1 MILIKDGRVIDPKS
15 GMDEPLDIIIRDGI
29 IAGMGKFQKSDDYD
43 TVIDAR
49 GKVVAP
55 GLIDAHVHFRDPGF
69 TYKEDLESGARAAA
83 AGGYTTVVCMAN
95 TNRVVDCKEVLW
107 DLRKRAA
114 SLPIRVLNAAAVT
127 VGLKS
132 QRLTDM
138 EALKQAGA
146 VGFTDDGIPIKN
158 VQLVLE
164 AMRKSKQLGVPLS
177 FHEEDPDLVGS
188 PGINAGKIAQA
199 MGVEGASSLAEETLI
214 ARDCLLALKTGAIIN
229 IQHISSKVSVELI
242 RMMKGLGARVY
253 AEVTPQHF
261 PLNEEAVL
269 EKGTL
274 AKVNPPLR
282 TEEDRYALIQGLKDD
297 VIDMIATDHA
307 PHSREEKAKGIEE
320 APSGMIGLET
330 ALALGITYLVR
341 KGHMTL
347 PHLLEKMTVKP
358 AELYQLDSGSLKVGA
373 RADLIVFDEREKW
386 VAERFHSK
394 SENSPFIGAEL
405 VGKIKYTICSGQVVY
420 MDEEENHES

>member
-55 GLIDAHVHFRDPGF
+55 GLIDVHVHFRDPGF

-95 TNRVVDCKEVLW
+95 TNPAVDCKEVLW

-261 PLNEEAVL
+261 SLNEEAVL

-358 AELYQLDSGSLKVGA
+358 AELYQLDGGSLKVGA

-420 MDEEENHES
+420 MDEEEKHES

>member
-55 GLIDAHVHFRDPGF
+55 GLIDVHVHFRDPGF

-95 TNRVVDCKEVLW
+95 TNPAVDCKEVLW

-261 PLNEEAVL
+261 SLNEEAVL
-269 EKGTL
+269 EKGSL

-358 AELYQLDSGSLKVGA
+358 AELYQLDGGSLKVGA

>member
-95 TNRVVDCKEVLW
+95 TNPAVDCKEVLW

-261 PLNEEAVL
+261 SLNEEAVL

-358 AELYQLDSGSLKVGA
+358 AELYQLDGGSLKVGA

>member
-55 GLIDAHVHFRDPGF
+55 GLIDVHVHFRDPGF

-95 TNRVVDCKEVLW
+95 TNPAVDCKEVLW

-261 PLNEEAVL
+261 SLNEEAVL

-358 AELYQLDSGSLKVGA
+358 AELYQLNGGSLKVGA

>member
-55 GLIDAHVHFRDPGF
+55 GLIDVHVHFRDPGF

-95 TNRVVDCKEVLW
+95 TNPAVDCKEVLW

-261 PLNEEAVL
+261 SLNEEAVL

-358 AELYQLDSGSLKVGA
+358 AELYQLDGGSLKVGA

>member
-95 TNRVVDCKEVLW
+95 TNPVVDCKEVLG

-261 PLNEEAVL
+261 SLNEEAVL

-358 AELYQLDSGSLKVGA
+358 AELYQLDGGSLKVGA

>member
-55 GLIDAHVHFRDPGF
+55 GLIDVHVHFRDPGF

-95 TNRVVDCKEVLW
+95 TNPAVDCKEILW

-261 PLNEEAVL
+261 SLNEEAVL
-269 EKGTL
+269 EKGSL

-358 AELYQLDSGSLKVGA
+358 AELYQLDGGSLKVGA

>member
-55 GLIDAHVHFRDPGF
+55 GLIDVHVHFRDPGF

-95 TNRVVDCKEVLW
+95 TNPAVDCKEVLW

-261 PLNEEAVL
+261 SLNEEAVL

-297 VIDMIATDHA
+297 VNDMIATDHA

-358 AELYQLDSGSLKVGA
+358 AELYQLDGGSLKVGA

>member
-95 TNRVVDCKEVLW
+95 TNPVVACKEVLW

-261 PLNEEAVL
+261 SLNEEAVL

>member
-55 GLIDAHVHFRDPGF
+55 GLIDVHVHFRDPGF

-95 TNRVVDCKEVLW
+95 TNPAVDCKEILW

-261 PLNEEAVL
+261 SLNEEAVL
-269 EKGTL
+269 EKGSL

-358 AELYQLDSGSLKVGA
+358 AELYQLDGGSLKVGA

-394 SENSPFIGAEL
+394 SENSPFIGDEL

>member
-69 TYKEDLESGARAAA
+69 TYKEDLEIGFVSENLAKEDLESGARAAA

-95 TNRVVDCKEVLW
+95 TNPVVDCKEVLW

-261 PLNEEAVL
+261 SLNEEAVL

-358 AELYQLDSGSLKVGA
+358 AELEPEQ
-373 RADLIVFDEREKW
+373 
-386 VAERFHSK
+386 
-394 SENSPFIGAEL
+394 
-405 VGKIKYTICSGQVVY
+405 T
-420 MDEEENHES
+420 